1 MRKTKVMVLF
11 LVLTLT
17 TSWAF
22 ANNLLQNP
30 SFEDWESGWI
40 RKEIAGATE
49 FEIDEEFAYHGISS
63 ARVAA
68 SSPAEGYWQQE
79 IPIAVVEG
87 QTYQFSALNRREFIE
102 GGEGAVAVALFRDK
116 AGRTVEEKVLL
127 KGSGTSNWVTM
138 SQQFHVPAKAVTLQ
152 IRLGLRNARGAVYW
166 DQLELTASEQGEEQ
180 ALKIADGFEVNF
192 SNWKLRAAS
201 GKLDAVQDKG
211 TKHSGTS
218 AARISSSDASA
229 RGWLQS
235 NFEIQGGKRYRISA
249 WVKADRV
256 SNQAGLRGKLF
267 DSGNN
272 YFLMEG
278 NPYLANAV
286 GDLIFFR
293 EGGTYQWQEVSGWF
307 DAPADATR
315 VMIDLM
321 LEGSGIVWWDD
332 LTIEEVVEEGGEKL
346 TIVEGFE
353 ENGIQAWKLRAASGK
368 LDSALD
374 KATKH
379 SGAQAAQI
387 TSSDASARGWLQ
399 SNFEIQGGKRYRISA
414 WVKADKVS
422 KQAGLRG
429 KLFDSGNKYFIMEG
443 NPYLDNAVGDLV
455 FFRRGG
461 SYQWQEVSG
470 WFDAPAD
477 ATRLM
482 VDLMLEG
489 SGAVWWDDLAIE
501 EIEPSSIIEE
511 ENGAELTISE
521 GFEKDA
527 LASWTLRAASGKL
540 DSALDKATKRSGAQA
555 AQITSI
561 DSNARGWLQ
570 RNFQIQGGKRY
581 RISAWVKAD
590 RVSKSAGLR
599 AKLFDSGNKYF
610 PMDGNP
616 YLANTV
622 GDLIFFR
629 SGGSYQWQEVSGW
642 FDAPADTARVMV
654 DLMLEGTG
662 TVWWDDLTI
671 EEIDPSTMDEEQ
683 VDQIA
688 NSEGFERGFN
698 GFNQHSVTGTLNFG
712 LDQEHKHGGNI
723 AAKVSS
729 STSTARGWLKK
740 TFPIEG
746 GKKYLLRVWTRGEKL
761 LGAGAGLR
769 GKLYNSANK
778 YLPMEDNPFLANRV
792 GDLVFFKLNGSYN
805 WRQAGGWFDTPL
817 DAKTITIDLMLEG
830 SGTVW
835 WDDLTLE
842 QVEEISQDMIRQ
854 LELAKVGEDL
864 FLEKPK
870 AGETVPTNP
879 PAFIWNKIGHD
890 ITYTMEFSRDQD
902 FKTAKQVRV
911 TEGSIYI
918 PNWLF
923 ETGNWFWRV
932 SADVGGRELKSD
944 VGSFVVEEGTGV
956 YLLPSTEEIK
966 AQMPASHPRLFFL
979 KEELPQLR
987 KNVMENSQVIWDQ
1000 LEENL
1005 ELNLNTPLVADPAGY
1020 PNNVWNDKDWRRIWD
1035 DSQIVRN
1042 NTINFAFGYLITGKE
1057 EYLQAAK
1064 RWLLCGA
1071 SWDPKG
1077 ATSDASNDEA
1087 SRAVLEGLGT
1097 AYDWLYDKLTAEER
1111 EQVLRAIIPRGEE
1124 MYTLLTEVVK
1134 LENNPYDS
1142 HAWNKAGILAQ
1153 AAVAI
1158 YGEHPVAE
1166 TWLTQNLRL
1175 LMGRWPAWG
1184 GADGGWSEGVYY
1196 HVAYLERFLKP
1207 AAALRKAAGVN
1218 LYDHPWLRNG
1228 QYFLFYGWA
1237 PGTLGSEFGDKW
1249 PGLPNAMSVMNVQV
1263 LAHVKGNPYL
1273 QWYVDMA
1280 GGVMAKPNVPEGFLW
1295 DGRLQNK
1302 PPVDLPQAH
1311 AFKDVGYAA
1320 LHSNLTD
1327 PSDNIVFHFK
1337 SSPYGSISHAHSD
1350 QNSFNIGAFG
1360 QRLVIDSG
1368 FYDYA
1373 SSPHVMKWSRET
1385 IAHNSILVNGQGQ
1398 ARRTRDNGELTGFIT
1413 SEYFDYVGGEAAA
1426 AYEGKIDKFHR
1437 QIIHLRP
1444 GVYILADDLKGP
1456 VGTNY
1461 DWLLHSIKKMDI
1473 DSNKKQVKVAQ
1484 ADARMDLQFIE
1495 PADLTFSQTNKFTAD
1510 PTTQFTEQ
1518 WHLKATVKSQAQQQR
1533 FLAVMDVYR
1542 AGESKDYQV
1551 SNLST
1556 EELLALKLKDDEST
1570 IIAGFNFSEKAEV
1583 ADLVTDAQA
1592 FAVEYKNQNVGS
1604 FLLEKGKYLAVGETT
1619 YFRSNSSGSVSLG
1632 KTSGGIDGT
1641 IQLDEEG
1648 TVEICLPMEV
1658 QKLLVD
1664 GEEVPFTRE
1673 GELAQFNCEKGEHRL
1688 LFFVKNVFTAQEEEV
1703 VIKVGDIETGTLRIF
1718 TDGIHRAVGSSFFE
1732 TEAGIYTLIV
1742 EGENIAEGLNLK
1754 IDHKPVALKV
1764 VKDENGQRLI
1774 AEGLFM
1780 SRNAINLIVDVD
1792 TKVDSL
1798 AFVPLA
1804 SAKMQKPIVWEESAL
1819 AKDGAKVVLIQAEN
1833 FVCESGGES
1842 KLTTTH
1848 IPRYGKGI
1856 TGWGPVG
1863 HWLEWEFVIPEAGT
1877 YEIIIGAATIYD
1889 QVIRSLSIDDDFPL
1903 PQLQM
1908 LSFSNTGGFGYSL
1921 REWTNFQLVDEND
1934 KPLTVNL
1941 KQGKHKVRMTSLY
1954 NYINMDYIAFIK
1966 Q

>member
-249 WVKADRV
+249 WVKAD
-256 SNQAGLRGKLF
+256 
-267 DSGNN
+267 
-272 YFLMEG
+272 
-278 NPYLANAV
+278 
-286 GDLIFFR
+286 
-293 EGGTYQWQEVSGWF
+293 
-307 DAPADATR
+307 
-315 VMIDLM
+315 
-321 LEGSGIVWWDD
+321 
-332 LTIEEVVEEGGEKL
+332 
-346 TIVEGFE
+346 
-353 ENGIQAWKLRAASGK
+353 
-368 LDSALD
+368 
-374 KATKH
+374 
-379 SGAQAAQI
+379 
-387 TSSDASARGWLQ
+387 
-399 SNFEIQGGKRYRISA
+399 
-414 WVKADKVS
+414 KVS

-629 SGGSYQWQEVSGW
+629 EGGTYQWQEVSGW

-854 LELAKVGEDL
+854 
-864 FLEKPK
+864 
-870 AGETVPTNP
+870 
-879 PAFIWNKIGHD
+879 
-890 ITYTMEFSRDQD
+890 
-902 FKTAKQVRV
+902 
-911 TEGSIYI
+911 
-918 PNWLF
+918 
-923 ETGNWFWRV
+923 
-932 SADVGGRELKSD
+932 
-944 VGSFVVEEGTGV
+944 
-956 YLLPSTEEIK
+956 
-966 AQMPASHPRLFFL
+966 
-979 KEELPQLR
+979 
-987 KNVMENSQVIWDQ
+987 
-1000 LEENL
+1000 
-1005 ELNLNTPLVADPAGY
+1005 
-1020 PNNVWNDKDWRRIWD
+1020 
-1035 DSQIVRN
+1035 
-1042 NTINFAFGYLITGKE
+1042 
-1057 EYLQAAK
+1057 
-1064 RWLLCGA
+1064 
-1071 SWDPKG
+1071 
-1077 ATSDASNDEA
+1077 
-1087 SRAVLEGLGT
+1087 
-1097 AYDWLYDKLTAEER
+1097 
-1111 EQVLRAIIPRGEE
+1111 
-1124 MYTLLTEVVK
+1124 
-1134 LENNPYDS
+1134 
-1142 HAWNKAGILAQ
+1142 
-1153 AAVAI
+1153 
-1158 YGEHPVAE
+1158 
-1166 TWLTQNLRL
+1166 
-1175 LMGRWPAWG
+1175 
-1184 GADGGWSEGVYY
+1184 
-1196 HVAYLERFLKP
+1196 
-1207 AAALRKAAGVN
+1207 
-1218 LYDHPWLRNG
+1218 
-1228 QYFLFYGWA
+1228 
-1237 PGTLGSEFGDKW
+1237 
-1249 PGLPNAMSVMNVQV
+1249 
-1263 LAHVKGNPYL
+1263 
-1273 QWYVDMA
+1273 QWV
-1280 GGVMAKPNVPEGFLW
+1280 
-1295 DGRLQNK
+1295 
-1302 PPVDLPQAH
+1302 
-1311 AFKDVGYAA
+1311 
-1320 LHSNLTD
+1320 
-1327 PSDNIVFHFK
+1327 
-1337 SSPYGSISHAHSD
+1337 
-1350 QNSFNIGAFG
+1350 
-1360 QRLVIDSG
+1360 
-1368 FYDYA
+1368 
-1373 SSPHVMKWSRET
+1373 
-1385 IAHNSILVNGQGQ
+1385 
-1398 ARRTRDNGELTGFIT
+1398 
-1413 SEYFDYVGGEAAA
+1413 
-1426 AYEGKIDKFHR
+1426 
-1437 QIIHLRP
+1437 
-1444 GVYILADDLKGP
+1444 
-1456 VGTNY
+1456 
-1461 DWLLHSIKKMDI
+1461 
-1473 DSNKKQVKVAQ
+1473 
-1484 ADARMDLQFIE
+1484 
-1495 PADLTFSQTNKFTAD
+1495 
-1510 PTTQFTEQ
+1510 
-1518 WHLKATVKSQAQQQR
+1518 
-1533 FLAVMDVYR
+1533 
-1542 AGESKDYQV
+1542 
-1551 SNLST
+1551 
-1556 EELLALKLKDDEST
+1556 
-1570 IIAGFNFSEKAEV
+1570 
-1583 ADLVTDAQA
+1583 
-1592 FAVEYKNQNVGS
+1592 
-1604 FLLEKGKYLAVGETT
+1604 
-1619 YFRSNSSGSVSLG
+1619 
-1632 KTSGGIDGT
+1632 
-1641 IQLDEEG
+1641 
-1648 TVEICLPMEV
+1648 
-1658 QKLLVD
+1658 
-1664 GEEVPFTRE
+1664 
-1673 GELAQFNCEKGEHRL
+1673 
-1688 LFFVKNVFTAQEEEV
+1688 
-1703 VIKVGDIETGTLRIF
+1703 RIF
-1718 TDGIHRAVGSSFFE
+1718 S
-1732 TEAGIYTLIV
+1732 
-1742 EGENIAEGLNLK
+1742 
-1754 IDHKPVALKV
+1754 
-1764 VKDENGQRLI
+1764 
-1774 AEGLFM
+1774 
-1780 SRNAINLIVDVD
+1780 
-1792 TKVDSL
+1792 
-1798 AFVPLA
+1798 
-1804 SAKMQKPIVWEESAL
+1804 
-1819 AKDGAKVVLIQAEN
+1819 
-1833 FVCESGGES
+1833 
-1842 KLTTTH
+1842 
-1848 IPRYGKGI
+1848 
-1856 TGWGPVG
+1856 
-1863 HWLEWEFVIPEAGT
+1863 
-1877 YEIIIGAATIYD
+1877 
-1889 QVIRSLSIDDDFPL
+1889 
-1903 PQLQM
+1903 
-1908 LSFSNTGGFGYSL
+1908 
-1921 REWTNFQLVDEND
+1921 
-1934 KPLTVNL
+1934 
-1941 KQGKHKVRMTSLY
+1941 
-1954 NYINMDYIAFIK
+1954 
-1966 Q
+1966 